1 MEKLLKSEMMLNE
14 KDSLQDML
22 NIEKQMVKLYGTA
35 VTETSCKNL
44 RKMLKQNFSDITED
58 QFSVYQQMVNCNYYQ
73 TKPADKATIDEK
85 VNNFTKV
92 KSQLEAN

>member
-1 MEKLLKSEMMLNE
+1 MQKLQKQEMMLNE

-35 VTETSCKNL
+35 VTESSNKNL
-44 RKMLKQNFSDITED
+44 RKMLKQNFSEITED
-58 QFSVYQQMVNCNYYQ
+58 QFNVYQQMVNANYYQ

-85 VNNFTKV
+85 FDNFNKI
-92 KSQLEAN
+92 KNQLSQQ